1 MADVNDNILNSE
13 EELSDEQLMNYLKGY
28 LSREEA
34 HDIEE
39 EMIDDCFL
47 NDAIEGLQ
55 QFSSNKKLDDYVRQ
69 LNHHLHQQIT
79 APKQRNYKRRLKDIP
94 WIIQALVIVLLLC
107 MLAYVVI
114 MFVKEH

>member
-1 MADVNDNILNSE
+1 MNDNILHSG
-13 EELSDEQLMNYLKGY
+13 EELSDEQLKNYLKGY
-28 LSREEA
+28 LSREDA

-39 EMIDDCFL
+39 RMVDDSFV

-69 LNHHLHQQIT
+69 LNQHLHQQM
-79 APKQRNYKRRLKDIP
+79 AEQKQRSYKRRLKDIP
-94 WIIQALVIVLLLC
+94 WIIQALIIVLLLC

>member
-1 MADVNDNILNSE
+1 MPDTNDDILNSE
-13 EELSDEQLMNYLKGY
+13 EELSDEQLMNYLKGI
-28 LSREEA
+28 LLREDA

-39 EMIDDCFL
+39 KMIDDSFI

-69 LNHHLHQQIT
+69 LNHHLHQQIY
-79 APKQRNYKRRLKDIP
+79 AQKQRNYKRRLKDIP
-94 WIIQALVIVLLLC
+94 WIIQALVIMLLLC

-114 MFVKEH
+114 MFVRYH

>member
-1 MADVNDNILNSE
+1 MPDVNDNILNSE

-28 LSREEA
+28 LSHEDA

-39 EMIDDCFL
+39 KMIDDSFI

-55 QFSSNKKLDDYVRQ
+55 QFSSNRKLDDYVRQ
-69 LNHHLHQQIT
+69 LNHHLHQQIIEQ
-79 APKQRNYKRRLKDIP
+79 KQRNYKRRLKDIP
-94 WIIQALVIVLLLC
+94 WIIQAIIIVLLLC

-114 MFVKEH
+114 MFVSVH

>member
-1 MADVNDNILNSE
+1 MADVNDDILNSE

-28 LSREEA
+28 LSREDA

-39 EMIDDCFL
+39 KMIEDSFV

-69 LNHHLHQQIT
+69 LNQHLQQQT
-79 APKQRNYKRRLKDIP
+79 AAQKHRKTKRRLKDLP
-94 WIIQALVIVLLLC
+94 WIIQALIIILLLC
-107 MLAYVVI
+107 MLAYIVI
-114 MFVKEH
+114 MFVREH

>member
-1 MADVNDNILNSE
+1 MPDVNDDILNSE

-28 LSREEA
+28 LSHEDA
-34 HDIEE
+34 HGIEE
-39 EMIDDCFL
+39 EMIEDSFL
-47 NDAIEGLQ
+47 NDAVEGLQ

-69 LNHHLHQQIT
+69 LNHQLHQQV
-79 APKQRNYKRRLKDIP
+79 AAQRERKNKRRIKNIP

-114 MFVKEH
+114 MFVRSH

>member
-1 MADVNDNILNSE
+1 MPDVNDDILNSE

-28 LSREEA
+28 LSHEDA

-39 EMIDDCFL
+39 KMVDDSFI

-69 LNHHLHQQIT
+69 LNRHLQEQT
-79 APKQRNYKRRLKDIP
+79 SAQKYRNYKRRLKDLP
-94 WIIQALVIVLLLC
+94 WIIQALIIVLLLC

-114 MFVKEH
+114 MFVREH

>member
-1 MADVNDNILNSE
+1 MSDVNDNILNSE

-28 LSREEA
+28 LSGEDA

-39 EMIDDCFL
+39 KMIDDSFI

-55 QFSSNKKLDDYVRQ
+55 QFSSDRKLDDYVRQ

-79 APKQRNYKRRLKDIP
+79 AQKQRNYKRRLKDLP
-94 WIIQALVIVLLLC
+94 WIIQALIIVLLLC
-107 MLAYVVI
+107 MLAYAVI
-114 MFVKEH
+114 VFVRYH